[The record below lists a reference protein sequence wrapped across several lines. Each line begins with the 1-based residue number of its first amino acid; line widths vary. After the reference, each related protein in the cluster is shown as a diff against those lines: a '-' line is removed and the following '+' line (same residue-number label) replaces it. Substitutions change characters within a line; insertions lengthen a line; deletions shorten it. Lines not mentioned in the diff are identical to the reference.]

1 MLATLLIILFYFIF
15 VFLLYR
21 WSKKQPGG
29 LSVKEIALAYGLK
42 AMLGMLY
49 GYIFL
54 TWYNGDDTWYFHNGS
69 IDEYQ
74 KLLKS
79 PARFIGDLNPV
90 NAFNRHETF
99 SKGWYYYLSDLEF
112 WLISKPMALFNI
124 VSGGNYYV
132 NVMFFNFIVCWGHL
146 WLFQL
151 FLKEFPQQRKAL
163 FIAVFLIPTVVFW
176 LSGIRGDG
184 YIIFFL
190 GLLLLHFNNWV
201 KKGKVNSWIYI
212 LIGMAGIIILRS
224 VLILLLIPALLSWW
238 ITVRFKKQLFQSTAI
253 VYLSCVVLFFGS
265 LLISSSVNFPSFV
278 ASRQLEYFGLRGN
291 TRFHLDTLQPSVRS
305 FAQVF
310 PQSLNN
316 TFLRPYPW
324 EAKGFLQGAAA
335 IEVLLVI
342 LLGILFIFN
351 NYSGLK
357 SHFRKPLI
365 LFSFLFA
372 FSLYVFIGYTVPF
385 PGAIIRYKIPAELL
399 LVVVFASGINWG
411 KKFTYK

>member
-1 MLATLLIILFYFIF
+1 
-15 VFLLYR
+15 
-21 WSKKQPGG
+21 
-29 LSVKEIALAYGLK
+29 
-42 AMLGMLY
+42 MLY

-124 VSGGNYYV
+124 LSGGNYYV

-201 KKGKVNSWIYI
+201 KKGKVNSWIFI

-238 ITVRFKKQLFQSTAI
+238 IT
-253 VYLSCVVLFFGS
+253 
-265 LLISSSVNFPSFV
+265 
-278 ASRQLEYFGLRGN
+278 
-291 TRFHLDTLQPSVRS
+291 
-305 FAQVF
+305 
-310 PQSLNN
+310 
-316 TFLRPYPW
+316 
-324 EAKGFLQGAAA
+324 
-335 IEVLLVI
+335 
-342 LLGILFIFN
+342 
-351 NYSGLK
+351 
-357 SHFRKPLI
+357 
-365 LFSFLFA
+365 
-372 FSLYVFIGYTVPF
+372 
-385 PGAIIRYKIPAELL
+385 IRL
-399 LVVVFASGINWG
+399 
-411 KKFTYK
+411 

>member
-1 MLATLLIILFYFIF
+1 
-15 VFLLYR
+15 
-21 WSKKQPGG
+21 
-29 LSVKEIALAYGLK
+29 
-42 AMLGMLY
+42 MLY

-112 WLISKPMALFNI
+112 WLISKPMALFN
-124 VSGGNYYV
+124 VLSGGNYYV

-212 LIGMAGIIILRS
+212 LIGIAGIIILRS

-305 FAQVF
+305 FVQVF

-399 LVVVFASGINWG
+399 LIVVFASGINWE
-411 KKFTYK
+411 KKITYK